1 VFSDNKLVE
10 ALRAVGELGPALQ
23 AVVERMD
30 KMEAAL
36 RDTDTTLHEVRDSLD
51 RTTASLGDTRGAMT
65 TSSEV
70 IAAAAADIRDAA
82 ATMGA
87 VRGALDQLAGV
98 DADAS

>member
-10 ALRAVGELGPALQ
+10 ALRAVGELAPALQ

-36 RDTDTTLHEVRDSLD
+36 RDTDATLHTVRESLD

-82 ATMGA
+82 ATMSA
-87 VRGALDQLAGV
+87 MRNALDQFPGI
-98 DADAS
+98 DAQAS